1 MKDTPY
7 SLRFQWMLESEDPA
21 FAYRAKDGDIEAKSL
36 HFPPELGEGCFRVF
50 GLALGMTL
58 IQSEHRMTPAAVGHF
73 VPVGQTD
80 IDYGAPA
87 FVVHS
92 VRGGRICQQER
103 LPEAKLMF
111 EEGRDFF
118 LHTQQ
123 RRTLPLVD
131 GATDSTM
138 VALVMQV
145 TLLQTLL
152 GEGEAAAL
160 LQALNLTTLPSLAVH
175 AMPKQVSAPLHLA
188 MAKRLTGPTQKLFA
202 QAKVLEYLSGLEAH
216 LRVRTPREVL
226 SPQVK
231 ARVKACRD
239 FLLVQDGKLPTLESL
254 AGTFNLPARRLNAE
268 FKEAYGQTIFA
279 FITGHRLD
287 QARQALLET
296 ELPLKEI
303 AHKLGYSHVNNFTAA
318 FIHRFSEPPG
328 KVRAQARKQT
338 KSRSA

>member
-145 TLLQTLL
+145 TLLQ
-152 GEGEAAAL
+152 
-160 LQALNLTTLPSLAVH
+160 ALNLTTLPSLAVH

-239 FLLVQDGKLPTLESL
+239 FLLEQDGKLPTLESL